1 MEYIQI
7 FNRITGQWSERYS
20 QTAGFSESW
29 VIDKTTDTG
38 KDWRIEINGET
49 PPNIQ
54 PNDWVRVAHINSNK
68 NRINVPNGT
77 DISFSNHYYKEI
89 ATHYELEQ
97 AKRYI
102 LSFNLNI
109 TSSTLDVDS
118 TDGFGIGIG
127 YGDDEYET
135 DIIYSAPFKKP
146 TATSRQQVIFEA
158 PNISRKHLFIRF
170 IRFANETSVTASV
183 SNVMLEKA
191 SIRDTASDYMPYEAM
206 TYNADGI
213 PTNSTQYLI
222 KDVSCDYF
230 WQSKKWIVGF
240 TLKEP
245 IERFNG
251 VHGETLSFTNQ
262 TQKAY
267 DGTTYY
273 KAPYNHYTA
282 LRRWL
287 MVTPANCDSY
297 TAEAQAI
304 KSGKILGGETLRVY
318 TNAPLGNYYGS
329 NFSIGIYEAGS
340 PDLVLCDVFIGGS
353 LYQQKYLIAPD
364 QPNPY
369 IEFNLPIT
377 VGTASSDFPETI
389 KYIEQY
395 PQSANNI
402 SWYNRIKVIDSEWL
416 KTLPFADATFNE
428 LNLYNVLMDNFDAST
443 GRTPVAYFDIDP
455 VTDLPRNLDRDEYLL
470 KFERQDGFDKPVID
484 FSTLKAN
491 NIGYSVTQESGNF
504 ATGLVCN
511 AENLS
516 AAAVVNYPA
525 QGLYAVPEVDTD
537 NRVISGY
544 TTEGTEN
551 WILKVPLYIKKVKSI
566 EKLTITATRSVHN
579 ILGTTY
585 SSNVV
590 KANRSEYIKEKQ
602 EYGAADL
609 DSEGARYYWYKQ
621 GENVIHLREV
631 YYDTNNITV
640 VYYIE
645 YEPLISC
652 RLLIGDTAYQQQ
664 INQTTSQ
671 IDAEKFSKYAN
682 EYLNGMNK
690 ADITIGKHYKRFSDF
705 ENLIGSRVQDGSK
718 TYMITQVAYKNIGMA
733 GYDVFMQLNEN
744 HTRKNNAYNAPQTI
758 RTNTAIAT
766 ENIKNRQTA
775 IKQVIKIGTTP
786 QTAEGYQFLTD
797 KKIALSALKPNAID
811 SKYYPQ
817 VALFKGYSKLF
828 TNSDLTA
835 SSNFVLNK
843 LTTVAKFQF
852 GKQINFVTTFFDNAD
867 AGKYKELSTKSEP
880 GAPYT
885 YFYDIGDP
893 ENQVPTLYTDPFG
906 EIQKTSIQF
915 SSLTTEAFD
924 EGKSTSQSVYYD
936 RVNSLLAMAKLP
948 NIDNDTITELENNS
962 SVEVENQIYFKDM
975 LEKLNNNVIVEYNG
989 VDVIVCNDLIKLSR
1003 LLNQIDNH
1011 NVVKV
1016 RFFDRAK
1023 SENDDVT
1030 TGLISTIGIAS
1041 STLNASDIRYTLDSG
1056 VDSTEGLSMI
1066 LLTANHEKLLIFN
1079 NISATI
1085 AEKLSSGYF
1094 DVYFA

>member
-7 FNRITGQWSERYS
+7 FNRSTGQWSEKYS

-29 VIDKTTDTG
+29 VIDKTTDSS
-38 KDWRIEINGET
+38 KDWRIDIKGET

-54 PNDWVRVAHINSNK
+54 PNDWVRILHVA
-68 NRINVPNGT
+68 T
-77 DISFSNHYYKEI
+77 KE
-89 ATHYELEQ
+89 
-97 AKRYI
+97 
-102 LSFNLNI
+102 
-109 TSSTLDVDS
+109 
-118 TDGFGIGIG
+118 
-127 YGDDEYET
+127 ET
-135 DIIYSAPFKKP
+135 
-146 TATSRQQVIFEA
+146 
-158 PNISRKHLFIRF
+158 
-170 IRFANETSVTASV
+170 
-183 SNVMLEKA
+183 
-191 SIRDTASDYMPYEAM
+191 M
-206 TYNADGI
+206 TYDSNGI

-222 KDVSCDYF
+222 KDVNCDYF

-318 TNAPLGNYYGS
+318 TDAALGGYQGS
-329 NFSIGIYEAGS
+329 NFSISIYEAGS
-340 PDLVLCDVFIGGS
+340 PDLVLCDVYINGTF
-353 LYQQKYLIAPD
+353 YQQKYIAATGETI
-364 QPNPY
+364 PY
-369 IEFNLPIT
+369 ADFNLPVT
-377 VGTASSDFPETI
+377 VGYALTDYPVGI

-395 PQSANNI
+395 PQSSDNI
-402 SWYNRIKVIDSEWL
+402 SWYNRIKVLDSDWL
-416 KTLPFADATFNE
+416 KTLSFADATYNE

-470 KFERQDGFDKPVID
+470 KFERQDGFDKPIID

-491 NIGYSVTQESGNF
+491 NIGYSITQESGNY

-511 AENLS
+511 AENIS
-516 AAAVVNYPA
+516 AASVVNYPA

-537 NRVISGY
+537 NRTLTSYIA
-544 TTEGTEN
+544 EGEN
-551 WILKVPLYIKKVKSI
+551 WILKVPFPIKSVKLLKKVLI
-566 EKLTITATRSVHN
+566 EGEISEPIVNIYSGNFTTIIAD
-579 ILGTTY
+579 
-585 SSNVV
+585 
-590 KANRSEYIKEKQ
+590 RSEYIREKQ
-602 EYGAADL
+602 EYLAAEP

-631 YYDTNNITV
+631 YYDTNYKTV

-652 RLLIGDTAYQQQ
+652 RLLIGDTEYQQQ
-664 INQTTSQ
+664 INQTASQ
-671 IDAEKFSKYAN
+671 IDAEKFSKYVN

-690 ADITIGKHYKRFSDF
+690 ADITIGRHYKRFFDF
-705 ENLIGSRVQDGSK
+705 ENLIGSRVAYGSK
-718 TYMITQVAYKNIGMA
+718 TYMITQVAYKNIGLA

-775 IKQVIKIGTTP
+775 IKQVVKIGTTP
-786 QTAEGYQFLTD
+786 QTATGYQFLTNKD
-797 KKIALSALKPNAID
+797 IAISALKPNTVD

-828 TNSDLTA
+828 TNSNLTA
-835 SSNFVLNK
+835 SSNFEITK
-843 LTTVAKFQF
+843 LATVAKFQF
-852 GKQINFVTTFFDNAD
+852 GKQVNLVTTFFDNAD
-867 AGKYKELSTKSEP
+867 AGKYKEMNIT
-880 GAPYT
+880 G
-885 YFYDIGDP
+885 GD
-893 ENQVPTLYTDPFG
+893 ENVLGDVGDAKYQAPTLYTDPYG
-906 EIQKTSIQF
+906 ENQIINIIF
-915 SSLTTEAFD
+915 SSI
-924 EGKSTSQSVYYD
+924 SQDALSEISLSFEDLSYSSQEVAEY
-936 RVNSLLAMAKLP
+936 NSYIKLLKNIASIP
-948 NIDNDTITELENNS
+948 NVDSATITELESNA
-962 SVEVENQIYFKDM
+962 SVEVENQIYLKDM
-975 LEKLNNNVIVEYNG
+975 LEKFNNNVIIEYKG
-989 VDVIVCNDLIKLSR
+989 TDVIVCDSLVSLSR

-1030 TGLISTIGIAS
+1030 TGLLSTIGIAS

-1079 NISATI
+1079 NISATM
-1085 AEKLSSGYF
+1085 ATKLASGYF
-1094 DVYFA
+1094 DICFA